1 MVPGLDCVT
10 RRYGQSGSNNDH
22 RGVRVACSMRSIW
35 CACIRAARE
44 CWLTIALAWCVWVVL
59 WLPVLA
65 AVSDRFAAALPWASP
80 TGYRSLEALRRL
92 LEVFPLSVGVVV
104 AVLAVN
110 GAGTWLHR
118 FLRKANRRQD
128 VGTQELAAG
137 LHLPEDKLSAWQG
150 ARVVRATHSDDGR
163 FIDAQIVR

>member
-1 MVPGLDCVT
+1 MGKSGPRLDAT
-10 RRYGQSGSNNDH
+10 RALIIERPELAH
-22 RGVRVACSMRSIW
+22 PVRRFLAPIF
-35 CACIRAARE
+35 
-44 CWLTIALAWCVWVVL
+44 TALAWCIWVLL

-128 VGTQELAAG
+128 VGTQELAAD